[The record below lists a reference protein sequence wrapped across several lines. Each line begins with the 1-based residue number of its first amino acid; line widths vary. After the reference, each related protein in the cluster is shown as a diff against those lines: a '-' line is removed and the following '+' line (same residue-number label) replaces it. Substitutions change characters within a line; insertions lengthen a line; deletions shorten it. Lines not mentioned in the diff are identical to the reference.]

1 MKRVLRTAMM
11 ALLAVALCF
20 GTLAPTANAATST
33 TFDVTVPIKINVTGS
48 QPVEGAFAE
57 FTIKALTEGA
67 PMPDDIEGS
76 ELTLTV
82 PVDAKGETAFDLKIS
97 FPELGVYRYTIQMTD
112 GTYYNAAKD
121 GTLYNME
128 VYHLAD
134 GYKSSVEIWA
144 GNDKEKL
151 DSLKYTI
158 PLMDLKV
165 TKKWIDQDSS
175 RPSSVQI
182 DVLYRNGGDKVTL
195 KTMDIEKSVSSKY
208 TFPTVTLNSKNSWQA
223 TWTGLDSRVEY
234 KVKEVKVPAG
244 YTVSY
249 KYSDGIWY
257 VTNTGSLL
265 QTGQLNWP
273 IPVLCAG
280 GFLLLTIGMLLMKR
294 KEEEENG

>member
-33 TFDVTVPIKINVTGS
+33 AFSVPIKINVTGS
-48 QPVEGAFAE
+48 QPVEGAFAQ

-67 PMPDDIEGS
+67 PMPDGDEGS

-82 PVDAKGETAFDLKIS
+82 PLKTKGETKLSLDFS
-97 FPELGVYRYTIQMTD
+97 FPELGVYRYTIQMTG
-112 GTYYNAAKD
+112 GTYFDAEAD
-121 GTLYNME
+121 GTLYHMD
-128 VYHLAD
+128 VYSLAD
-134 GYKSSVEIWA
+134 GYGSSYEIWA
-144 GNDKEKL
+144 GK
-151 DSLKYTI
+151 DSKKYESLNYTI

-165 TKKWIDQDSS
+165 SKKWIDQDSS
-175 RPSSVQI
+175 RPSSVNI
-182 DVLYRNGGDKVTL
+182 AVVNSKSGEKVSL
-195 KTMDIEKSVSSKY
+195 KTMDFTKGELARY
-208 TFPTVTLNSKNSWQA
+208 TFPEVTLSSKNSWQSS
-223 TWTGLDSRVEY
+223 WSGLDSRVAY

-249 KYSDGIWY
+249 KYSNGIWY

-273 IPVLCAG
+273 IPVLCGG
-280 GFLLLTIGMLLMKR
+280 GFLLLAVGMLLMKR
-294 KEEEENG
+294 KEEKTDD